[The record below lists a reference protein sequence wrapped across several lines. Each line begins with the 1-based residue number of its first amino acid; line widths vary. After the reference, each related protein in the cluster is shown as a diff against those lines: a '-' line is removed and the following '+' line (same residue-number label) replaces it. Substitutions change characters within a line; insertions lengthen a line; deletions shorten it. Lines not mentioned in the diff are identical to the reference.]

1 MSETLFSLE
10 VHLESVGNLRVP
22 CKLPAVCFRL
32 LDFPTMII
40 HHIPTLRAEKLR
52 QKLSLED
59 KETMLDDL
67 KDRFGHFQFHKGKS
81 CLFKASIDAML
92 VQLQSVPLY
101 VMLMDMWP
109 KKPALV
115 GSTLIPLKEAINKI
129 SVDVNQKGI
138 EVPSFYRD
146 EGEFDVYNLMGSCIA
161 SVKLA
166 YRFLSLGGSL
176 IPHIP
181 TAALTTKTTKSESE
195 EITQAPKDAVDNGH
209 PGRKSKEFEEGIPR
223 ESTRNKS
230 NSKMVKDVQ
239 KKDVKHNAEVQTNIL
254 AKDIKSSRGRDKSR
268 QKTEDDFVITN
279 TICPPPLYYNHFSNS
294 TALSKS
300 VSAVMEDPIRERN
313 GGSSIARRTQMFH
326 SDDKLSDVDFVYHDP
341 TLLQTDGTVRLAS
354 VSVQTDE
361 KLTTF
366 GGEKTH
372 VEVSHGLYNLQN
384 LTSDGQLPVL
394 RALLHEL
401 SCLTRGLHGMD
412 STEAESGQHQL
423 QSTALHEQPHVD
435 RTQKHGSQTK
445 SKPPLSKNS
454 QMHEKQTKE
463 FRTSKRAQT
472 SVIGLPRHRVRFK
485 QTKLTYGMTKTQ
497 KMRLQLNQ
505 RNMGDSRTRLCDDQ
519 SLVPLVQENLKEDSK
534 KRALREDR
542 LGKTYRIGSSKR
554 STVKELKQTADVEI
568 QTLSQSSNE
577 QLAQENDATQES
589 PTEIR
594 EDFEK
599 QDFDVY
605 STVERNGESPNS
617 LEVFIPQ
624 VEGEPDEE
632 NDQEGE
638 CVIDQ
643 QHPVGTPLDGFYGQ
657 TGIINSEHDEIRGES
672 AMTMYTEDFEGWE
685 AESVQASLPLAF
697 TRSNSAEVESL
708 GQRSHRDTSSSAHS
722 ENSSASSTRPVKS
735 SRSPVTKSGRRR
747 TKIEETRSVDHKISL
762 YHKTRVVSQPFLTP
776 ALLMYRTKIPTKMV
790 RVTLTTSILLI
801 RNWRA
806 CSICWRYRCKQ
817 EWSS

>member
-52 QKLSLED
+52 QKLRLED
-59 KETMLDDL
+59 KETMLDEL

-129 SVDVNQKGI
+129 SVDVNQKGV

-146 EGEFDVYNLMGSCIA
+146 EGEFDVFNLMGSCIA

-181 TAALTTKTTKSESE
+181 TVALTTKTTKSESE
-195 EITQAPKDAVDNGH
+195 EITQAPKDAVGNGH
-209 PGRKSKEFEEGIPR
+209 PGRKSKEFEQGIPR
-223 ESTRNKS
+223 KSTRNKS
-230 NSKMVKDVQ
+230 SGKMVKDVQ

-254 AKDIKSSRGRDKSR
+254 AKDIKSSRGRDISR

-294 TALSKS
+294 TALNKS
-300 VSAVMEDPIRERN
+300 GCAVMEEPIQERN
-313 GGSSIARRTQMFH
+313 GGSSIKRRTQMFH
-326 SDDKLSDVDFVYHDP
+326 SDDKLSDVDFLYHDP
-341 TLLQTDGTVRLAS
+341 TLLQTDGTVKLAS

-361 KLTTF
+361 KLTT
-366 GGEKTH
+366 
-372 VEVSHGLYNLQN
+372 
-384 LTSDGQLPVL
+384 
-394 RALLHEL
+394 
-401 SCLTRGLHGMD
+401 D
-412 STEAESGQHQL
+412 STEAESGQRQP
-423 QSTALHEQPHVD
+423 QSTALHGQPLVD
-435 RTQKHGSQTK
+435 RTQKHGSQAK

-497 KMRLQLNQ
+497 KMRLELNQ

-519 SLVPLVQENLKEDSK
+519 FLVPLVQENLKGDSK
-534 KRALREDR
+534 QRPLREDR

-568 QTLSQSSNE
+568 QTQSSNE

-605 STVERNGESPNS
+605 STVERNGKSPNS

-624 VEGEPDEE
+624 VEGEPDDE

-708 GQRSHRDTSSSAHS
+708 SQRSHHDTSSSAHS

-735 SRSPVTKSGRRR
+735 SRSPVKTKSGRRR
-747 TKIEETRSVDHKISL
+747 TKIEGTGSVDHKIS
-762 YHKTRVVSQPFLTP
+762 VSQDAGGIQAIPDPSSPDASSKNTEENGESYTDDFHSVGSELENVSSNAASIDGIDASERGVLDLPP
-776 ALLMYRTKIPTKMV
+776 AANNLGY
-790 RVTLTTSILLI
+790 TL
-801 RNWRA
+801 
-806 CSICWRYRCKQ
+806 
-817 EWSS
+817 

>member
-40 HHIPTLRAEKLR
+40 HHITPLRAEKLR
-52 QKLSLED
+52 QKLRLED
-59 KETMLDDL
+59 NETVLDEL
-67 KDRFGHFQFHKGKS
+67 KDRFGHFQFLKGKS
-81 CLFKASIDAML
+81 CLFKASIDALL

-129 SVDVNQKGI
+129 SVDVNQKGV

-161 SVKLA
+161 SMKLA

-181 TAALTTKTTKSESE
+181 TVALTTKTTKSESE
-195 EITQAPKDAVDNGH
+195 EITKAAKNAVDKGH
-209 PGRKSKEFEEGIPR
+209 PGKESKEFEEEIPR

-230 NSKMVKDVQ
+230 NGKMVKDVQ
-239 KKDVKHNAEVQTNIL
+239 EKDVKHNAELQTNIL
-254 AKDIKSSRGRDKSR
+254 AEDVKSSRGRDKSR

-294 TALSKS
+294 TALNKS

-313 GGSSIARRTQMFH
+313 GGSSIARRTPMFH
-326 SDDKLSDVDFVYHDP
+326 PDDKLSDVDFVYHDP
-341 TLLQTDGTVRLAS
+341 TLLQTDGTARLAS

-361 KLTTF
+361 KLTIF
-366 GGEKTH
+366 GGEQTH
-372 VEVSHGLYNLQN
+372 VEVSHGLRNLRN

-394 RALLHEL
+394 RALLNEL
-401 SCLTRGLHGMD
+401 SCLTRGLQGMD
-412 STEAESGQHQL
+412 STEAESGQRQL
-423 QSTALHEQPHVD
+423 QSTALHGQPHVD
-435 RTQKHGSQTK
+435 RTQKRGSQAK

-454 QMHEKQTKE
+454 EMHEKQTKE
-463 FRTSKRAQT
+463 LRTSKRAQT

-497 KMRLQLNQ
+497 MMRLELNQ

-519 SLVPLVQENLKEDSK
+519 SLVSPVQENRKGDSK
-534 KRALREDR
+534 QRPLREDR

-554 STVKELKQTADVEI
+554 SIVKELKQTADVEI
-568 QTLSQSSNE
+568 QTQSSNE

-599 QDFDVY
+599 QDFDVC
-605 STVERNGESPNS
+605 STVERNGKSPNS

-624 VEGEPDEE
+624 VEG
-632 NDQEGE
+632 
-638 CVIDQ
+638 
-643 QHPVGTPLDGFYGQ
+643 
-657 TGIINSEHDEIRGES
+657 
-672 AMTMYTEDFEGWE
+672 TE
-685 AESVQASLPLAF
+685 
-697 TRSNSAEVESL
+697 
-708 GQRSHRDTSSSAHS
+708 
-722 ENSSASSTRPVKS
+722 
-735 SRSPVTKSGRRR
+735 
-747 TKIEETRSVDHKISL
+747 
-762 YHKTRVVSQPFLTP
+762 Y
-776 ALLMYRTKIPTKMV
+776 
-790 RVTLTTSILLI
+790 
-801 RNWRA
+801 
-806 CSICWRYRCKQ
+806 
-817 EWSS
+817 